1 MPRDTTACTEA
12 KKDKLKKI
20 AKEMIHLQ
28 YLCRKDARHAPV
40 ILDNVTRGA
49 DGKYESKNDV
59 SMSKLKSGDDGY
71 EQKLKIRDEM
81 DKARGIKRRAP
92 RKMRNRI
99 AVVEEESE
107 IEPEVLQKCSFCR
120 KEISYKKF
128 GVNKNGEK
136 SRVCEACK
144 EKRKKKNS

>member
-1 MPRDTTACTEA
+1 MPRNTTACTEA

-20 AKEMIHLQ
+20 AKELIHLNF
-28 YLCRKDARHAPV
+28 LCRKEARHAPV

-81 DKARGIKRRAP
+81 DKARGIKRKAP
-92 RKMRNRI
+92 RKMRRT
-99 AVVEEESE
+99 AVVEESESE
-107 IEPEVLQKCSFCR
+107 SEPEVLQKCSFCR
-120 KEISYKKF
+120 KELSDRQF
-128 GVNKNGEK
+128 GVNRNGQPSK
-136 SRVCEACK
+136 VCNPCK
-144 EKRKKKNS
+144 EKRKKNS